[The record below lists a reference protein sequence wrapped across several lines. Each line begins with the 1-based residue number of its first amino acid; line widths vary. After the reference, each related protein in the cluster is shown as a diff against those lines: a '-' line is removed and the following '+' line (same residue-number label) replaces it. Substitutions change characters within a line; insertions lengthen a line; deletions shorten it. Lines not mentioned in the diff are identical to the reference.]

1 MPLFKKK
8 TAQPDYE
15 GLSLEQLL
23 FEADTRDDP
32 QLVYAALK
40 KAEQMAPE
48 NLDIQR
54 RLLMH
59 GRLHERN
66 NKHVDFS
73 VIKCH
78 LLNSF
83 EHPDKHREEDIRKMH
98 RALFDEEQLQKCLAM
113 APDAA
118 AFHRGYLEDLSK
130 EYIRI
135 FLAPDSSHSPR
146 VFGISFKGNLQK
158 YLAAPAKDIISNIL
172 SSPYLDSGEAIL
184 LAKAFYRAFYEYAQ
198 GEVRELDSR
207 LGAEIRAQL
216 R

>member
-1 MPLFKKK
+1 MPVFKKK
-8 TAQPDYE
+8 TARPDYE
-15 GLSLEQLL
+15 NLSLDQLL

-32 QLVYAALK
+32 QLIYDALK
-40 KAEQMAPE
+40 RAEQLAP
-48 NLDIQR
+48 NDLGIQR
-54 RLLMH
+54 RLLLH
-59 GRLHERN
+59 GRLHKRN
-66 NKHVDFS
+66 NKNVDFS
-73 VIKCH
+73 VIKSH

-83 EHPDKHREEDIRKMH
+83 EHPEKHREEDIRKMH
-98 RALFDEEQLQKCLAM
+98 RALFDEEQLQKCLAL
-113 APDAA
+113 APDSE
-118 AFHRGYLEDLSK
+118 AFHREYLEELSK
-130 EYIRI
+130 DYIRI

-158 YLAAPAKDIISNIL
+158 YLAAPARDIISNIL
-172 SSPYLDSGEAIL
+172 SSPYLGNAEAIM